1 MGQKVNPIGYR
12 IGFNRTWDSRW
23 FAKGVQYA
31 GYLIEDFKIRKYL
44 NEQLKAVGVSKVII
58 ERSNKKLGVSIH
70 VARPGMVIGKKGSD
84 LEKIKKGLSKFASG
98 EIFINIV
105 EVKKP
110 DVDATLIAAGIAR
123 QLEKRVAFR
132 KAMKRAMQSC
142 LKAGA
147 QGIKVRCSG
156 RLGGAEIARSEWYKE
171 GRVPLHTLR
180 SDIDFGRA
188 RANTTYGV
196 IGVTV
201 YVYKGEKINIRSD
214 DAKS

>member
-12 IGFNRTWDSRW
+12 IGFNKTWDSRW
-23 FAKGVQYA
+23 FAQGVRYA

-44 NEQLKAVGVSKVII
+44 NDQLKAVGISKVII
-58 ERSNKKLGVSIH
+58 ERSNKKLSISIH

-84 LEKIKKGLSKFASG
+84 LEKIKKDLSKLATG
-98 EIFINIV
+98 EMFINIV

-110 DVDATLIAAGIAR
+110 DVDANIIAAGIAR

-142 LKAGA
+142 LKSGA

-156 RLGGAEIARSEWYKE
+156 RLGGAEIARAEWYKE

-201 YVYKGEKINIRSD
+201 YVYKGEKINVRSD
-214 DAKS
+214 NVKS